1 MLIQVSLIILFHPPP
16 QNLFKSN
23 QYLNCDSII
32 SYYPYVMQFNTTGE
46 AKYYIFFIQPTVSEQ
61 IFKTFPLI
69 SIIIS
74 LCPIEVIGSK
84 H

>member
-1 MLIQVSLIILFHPPP
+1 M
-16 QNLFKSN
+16 
-23 QYLNCDSII
+23 YL
-32 SYYPYVMQFNTTGE
+32 QFNTTGE

-61 IFKTFPLI
+61 IFKTLPLI